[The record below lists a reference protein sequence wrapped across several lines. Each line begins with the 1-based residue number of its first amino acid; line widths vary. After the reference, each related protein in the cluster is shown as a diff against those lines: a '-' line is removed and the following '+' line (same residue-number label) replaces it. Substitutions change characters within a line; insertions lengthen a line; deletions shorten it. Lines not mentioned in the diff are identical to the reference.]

1 MCIKR
6 LSQSEF
12 IQSILASVF
21 SPSCVK
27 ENYSIV
33 LADIKLSDVKLSLE
47 NLSPALKRCPISN
60 AVSYDLLPS
69 SLLRK
74 CYECLTPFVYI
85 LFQKLCLVVCILK
98 IGNVQF

>member
-1 MCIKR
+1 M
-6 LSQSEF
+6 
-12 IQSILASVF
+12 F

-47 NLSPALKRCPISN
+47 NISPALKRCPYSN
-60 AVSYDLLPS
+60 DASYDLLPS
-69 SLLRK
+69 SLLWK
-74 CYECLTPFVYI
+74 CYECLTPFGYI
-85 LFQKLCLVVCILK
+85 LFKKFCLVVCILK